1 MVKRM
6 TSMKVYVPI
15 VLRNVITHCA
25 IVYKSPSKF
34 VVHVSSDVT
43 KQICQSHNL
52 CLKYSLE
59 QRRLGE

>member
-15 VLRNVITHCA
+15 VLRNVITYCA

-34 VVHVSSDVT
+34 VVYVSSDVT
-43 KQICQSHNL
+43 K
-52 CLKYSLE
+52 
-59 QRRLGE
+59 